1 MTWEAPVQMV
11 QTWSIEVTS
20 NPQKEIENAAID
32 HFRMVA
38 MTYSIY

>member
-20 NPQKEIENAAID
+20 NPQKDRKCCNW
-32 HFRMVA
+32 
-38 MTYSIY
+38 SL